1 LLASIPNA
9 AWAEQMGLL
18 DDLWV
23 VPPRIENGVLFAP
36 ETPGH
41 GLAFRPEV
49 LADFA
54 Q

>member
-1 LLASIPNA
+1 
-9 AWAEQMGLL
+9 MGLL

-23 VPPRIENGVLFAP
+23 APPRIENGVLFAP

-49 LADFA
+49 LAELA
-54 Q
+54 H